1 MLRPGPGHRRRSS
14 AATVAT
20 ARQRAS
26 SSANATGNSDADPR
40 NGTNA
45 DMEVDKPAI
54 KSVEEGVE
62 AVASRGGALAG
73 IDEKGKAKAVP
84 PAVQDAAMEDIT
96 SSLSALKFVPPNI
109 KFGRGRGRGGLARS

>member
-40 NGTNA
+40 NDTNA
-45 DMEVDKPAI
+45 DMEVDKPTI
-54 KSVEEGVE
+54 KLVEEVE
-62 AVASRGGALAG
+62 TVAGRGGTLVG

-84 PAVQDAAMEDIT
+84 PAVPDAAMEDIT
-96 SSLSALKFVPPNI
+96 SSLSTLKFVPPSI

>member
-1 MLRPGPGHRRRSS
+1 MLRPGPSHRRRSS
-14 AATVAT
+14 AATVAM

-40 NGTNA
+40 NDTNA
-45 DMEVDKPAI
+45 DMEVDKPTI
-54 KSVEEGVE
+54 KSVEEGV
-62 AVASRGGALAG
+62 ASRGDALAE

-84 PAVQDAAMEDIT
+84 PAVPDAAMEDIT
-96 SSLSALKFVPPNI
+96 SSLSALKFVPPSI

>member
-40 NGTNA
+40 NNTNA
-45 DMEVDKPAI
+45 DMEVDKPTV
-54 KSVEEGVE
+54 KLVEEGVE
-62 AVASRGGALAG
+62 AVAGRRGTLAG

-84 PAVQDAAMEDIT
+84 PAAPDAAMEDIT
-96 SSLSALKFVPPNI
+96 SSLSTLKFVPPSI

>member
-40 NGTNA
+40 NDTNA
-45 DMEVDKPAI
+45 DMEVDRPTI
-54 KSVEEGVE
+54 KLAEEGVE
-62 AVASRGGALAG
+62 TVAGRGGTLVG

-84 PAVQDAAMEDIT
+84 SAVPDAAMEDIT
-96 SSLSALKFVPPNI
+96 SSLSTLKFVPPSI